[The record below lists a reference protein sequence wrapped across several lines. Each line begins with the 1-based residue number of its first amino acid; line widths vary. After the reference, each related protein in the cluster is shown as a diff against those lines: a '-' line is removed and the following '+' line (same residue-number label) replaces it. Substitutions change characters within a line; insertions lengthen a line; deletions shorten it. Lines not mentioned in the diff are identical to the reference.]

1 MDRLIEVYDLCYS
14 QTANL
19 ATGTTESSVSI
30 ATLWNRP
37 KPSVVPSDCVV
48 VARIIPES
56 VANEVC
62 E

>member
-1 MDRLIEVYDLCYS
+1 MDHLVEVYDLCYS

-19 ATGTTESSVSI
+19 ATSTHASDVSI

-37 KPSVVPSDCVV
+37 ANVPSDCVV
-48 VARIIPES
+48 VARVIPES
-56 VANEVC
+56 IANEIC